1 MSRGH
6 ILLIDDDRGMVRML
20 SEALTRRG
28 FRVTG
33 AHGAAEALDALETA
47 NPEVVVTDLEMP
59 EVHGLDLCREIV
71 ARRPDVPVI
80 LITAFGSMETA
91 IGGIRAGAW
100 DFLPKPFEMEALA
113 VALDRATQMR
123 ALRAEV
129 RQLRAAVAAGR
140 AHPDML
146 GESRPMVRLFE
157 QLDRVADLDVS
168 VLVTGESG
176 TGKELIARSLHQRGA
191 RAKGPFVAVNCAAM
205 PAPLLESELFGH
217 TRGAFTDAR
226 GARAGLFLQA
236 HGGTLFLDEV
246 GELPLELQPK
256 LLRALQERRVR
267 PVGRDQEVAFDARLI
282 CATNRDLEGEVEAGR
297 FREDLYYRIHVVHL
311 EAPPLRARGNDV
323 LLLAQR
329 ALETSAARMGKR
341 VLGVTPAAAERLL
354 AYDWPG
360 NVRELQNCME
370 RAVALTRYEQV
381 TPEDL
386 PAKIQAWRP
395 GASPLALDT
404 PDELITLDAL
414 EARYIRH
421 VLAATGGNKSQ
432 AARVLG
438 LDRKTLYR
446 KLEQMGLEREEG
458 S

>member
-1 MSRGH
+1 MSRGK
-6 ILLIDDDRGMVRML
+6 ILLIDDDHGMVRML
-20 SEALTRRG
+20 VEALGRRG
-28 FRVTG
+28 FQATG
-33 AHGAAEALDALETA
+33 ALSAAEGLDALESA
-47 NPEVVVTDLEMP
+47 SPDVVVTDLEMP
-59 EVHGLDLCREIV
+59 DRHGLDLCREIV

-100 DFLPKPFEMEALA
+100 DFIPKPFDVDALA
-113 VALDRATQMR
+113 VALDRATQLR
-123 ALRAEV
+123 ALRVEV
-129 RQLRAAVAAGR
+129 RQLRAAVAASR
-140 AHPDML
+140 SYADML
-146 GESRPMVRLFE
+146 GESRPMTRLFE
-157 QLDRVADLDVS
+157 QLDRIADLNVN

-176 TGKELIARSLHQRGA
+176 TGKELIARSLHQRGT
-191 RAKGPFVAVNCAAM
+191 RAKGAFVAVNCAAM

-226 GARAGLFLQA
+226 GARGGLFLLA
-236 HGGTLFLDEV
+236 NEGTLFLDEV
-246 GELPLELQPK
+246 GDLPLELQPK

-267 PVGRDQEVAFDARLI
+267 PVGSDQEVAFDARLI
-282 CATNRDLEGEVEAGR
+282 CATNRDLEAEVEAGR
-297 FREDLYYRIHVVHL
+297 FREDLYYRIHVVHV

-329 ALETSAARMGKR
+329 FLESSAARMGKR
-341 VLGVTPAAAERLL
+341 VLSVTPAGAERLL

-370 RAVALTRYEQV
+370 RAVALTRYEQL

-395 GASPLALDT
+395 GTSPLAIGA
-404 PDELITLDAL
+404 PDELISLDAL
-414 EARYIRH
+414 ERRYVRH

-432 AARVLG
+432 AARILG

-446 KLEQMGLEREEG
+446 KLEQIGLADNEG
-458 S
+458 E